1 MSLEPFH
8 IFVQSVQ
15 APPDGTQHRVLLLCS
30 GEIPSHDCPVSV
42 LRMAVHKHTSRY
54 FPPVTQEQMLVFLLS
69 GYNGKSLTE
78 VLHCAE
84 VMCTYCSVLVQTCLH
99 FLAFSSSA
107 SRSGGQ
113 PAQMGGCGYCC
124 PLAVCVCYG
133 GDWLHPLPISDGNRT
148 ENTVYAGNINN
159 TEI

>member
-1 MSLEPFH
+1 M
-8 IFVQSVQ
+8 
-15 APPDGTQHRVLLLCS
+15 
-30 GEIPSHDCPVSV
+30 
-42 LRMAVHKHTSRY
+42 
-54 FPPVTQEQMLVFLLS
+54 
-69 GYNGKSLTE
+69 
-78 VLHCAE
+78 
-84 VMCTYCSVLVQTCLH
+84 LVQTCLH

-113 PAQMGGCGYCC
+113 PAQVGGCGYCC

-148 ENTVYAGNINN
+148 EDTVYAGNINN